1 MSITAQEFRLEAVRL
16 VRQAAGIGV
25 YTFGALTGATY
36 ASFLGLR
43 AAAERAL
50 HRGRLDEAAL
60 LARDLLKM
68 ADQYPKDW
76 YRGNALHHGH
86 LILGQVALE
95 RGDIDAARGE
105 LLAAGRTPG
114 SPQLNSF
121 GPNMYLA
128 QALLKAG
135 ERDGVIE
142 YLELC
147 KVFWHVSS
155 VPAKGDRLTA
165 NEALDRWIEEI
176 RCGEL
181 PDFGP
186 QLVY

>member
-1 MSITAQEFRLEAVRL
+1 MEQ
-16 VRQAAGIGV
+16 GDIGV
-25 YTFGALTGATY
+25 
-36 ASFLGLR
+36 
-43 AAAERAL
+43 AE
-50 HRGRLDEAAL
+50 E
-60 LARDLLKM
+60 
-68 ADQYPKDW
+68 
-76 YRGNALHHGH
+76 
-86 LILGQVALE
+86 
-95 RGDIDAARGE
+95 E

-128 QALLKAG
+128 RALLKAG
-135 ERDGVIE
+135 KRDGVIE

-147 KVFWHVSS
+147 KAFWHVSS
-155 VPAKGDRLTA
+155 VPAKGDRLTG

-176 RCGEL
+176 RRGEV